1 VDSVSNSSLP
11 LAGIT
16 VLELGMVLAGPF
28 AGSLLAD
35 LGATVIKIEPP
46 VAGDAARQM
55 GPRKNGVALWWGVA
69 TRGKK
74 CVTLNLKDPAARAL
88 FERLVLN
95 ADVVVE
101 NYRPGVLD
109 RLGLDWERLR
119 SINPRLV
126 MLSIS
131 GFGHTGPAAER
142 PGFGKIAEAMSG
154 LVWLTGSPEQNPLFV
169 GYSLADTT
177 AGLFGVFA
185 ITLALYRRDVQ
196 GAGGAKIDLALYEP
210 ILRMMEAQFAM
221 RRATGR
227 APQRTGSNDPYGWG
241 RGEAR
246 DTAFIFVQASDG
258 EWIEVMVPHGALDD
272 VRRLIGFDHAKGADH
287 DALRLSLAEWAQA
300 RTSTN
305 VGCELQAVGA
315 KVAPVLNGLTITK
328 LDYFRERGDVLAVSD
343 PDVGRFDLTGFF
355 PKHYRRPDGERVFD
369 APSLGAHNREI
380 FIERL
385 GVTEAELKALEQRG
399 AV

>member
-1 VDSVSNSSLP
+1 MDNAPNSRLP

-46 VAGDAARQM
+46 GTGDAARQM

-74 CVTLNLKDPAARAL
+74 CVTLNLKDPMARAL
-88 FERLVLN
+88 FERLVLT

-109 RLGLDWERLR
+109 RLGLGWQRLHAV
-119 SINPRLV
+119 NPRLV
-126 MLSIS
+126 MLSIT
-131 GFGHTGPAAER
+131 GFGQTGPGAGR
-142 PGFGKIAEAMSG
+142 PGFGKIAEGMSG
-154 LVWLTGSPEQNPLFV
+154 IVELTGSPEQNPLFV

-185 ITLALYRRDVQ
+185 INLALYRRDVQ
-196 GAGGAKIDLALYEP
+196 GAGGAHIDLALYEP
-210 ILRMMEAQFAM
+210 LLRMMEAQFAM
-221 RRATGR
+221 HRATGR
-227 APQRTGSNDPYGWG
+227 APNRSGSNDPYGWG
-241 RGEAR
+241 RATAR
-246 DTAFIFVQASDG
+246 DPAFAFVQASDG
-258 EWIEVMVPHGALDD
+258 EWIEVVVPDGALNDI
-272 VRRLIGFDHAKGADH
+272 RRLTGFDGAKGV
-287 DALRLSLAEWAQA
+287 DALRSTLADWAQA
-300 RTSTN
+300 RASGD
-305 VGCELQAVGA
+305 VARALQEAGA
-315 KVAPVLNGLTITK
+315 KVAPVLDGLTIAK
-328 LDYFRERGDVLAVSD
+328 LGYFRERGDVLAAFD
-343 PDVGRFDLTGFF
+343 PDVGHFHVTGFF
-355 PKHYRRPDGERVFD
+355 PRHYRRPDGAKVFD
-369 APSLGAHNREI
+369 GPPLGAHNREI

-385 GVTEAELKALEQRG
+385 HMSEDELDNLARRG